1 MLAKAQYNLLLQNQS
16 NGKRMYELLAN
27 KIFQGVLIIVSFI
40 TYISTNIAQSMSGGV
55 DPFAEAAKYGFA
67 VLVLFIVLF
76 LLYKDWKHEK
86 EYSREE
92 IKSLNTVILD
102 MSVENR
108 KAVER
113 ATHAMERNSD
123 TNEAILDLIRDMK
136 KDR

>member
-1 MLAKAQYNLLLQNQS
+1 
-16 NGKRMYELLAN
+16 MYDLLAN
-27 KIFQGVLIIVSFI
+27 KVLQAVLIFISFI
-40 TYISTNIAQSMSGGV
+40 TYISTNIAQSVTTGAV

-136 KDR
+136 KAR